1 MDKSYI
7 IRIYEQEN
15 KSVIGVIE
23 DIEQNKRFG
32 FSSADELWTLVANNR
47 QVHTG
52 TNLNKTETLG
62 ITDEIPPPSTTK
74 AC

>member
-32 FSSADELWTLVANNR
+32 FSSADELWKLIANNW
-47 QVHTG
+47 QGHTG
-52 TNLNKTETLG
+52 IDLNK
-62 ITDEIPPPSTTK
+62 DEISPPSTTK
-74 AC
+74 AS

>member
-7 IRIYEQEN
+7 IRIYDQEN
-15 KSVIGVIE
+15 KSVMGVIE

-32 FSSADELWTLVANNR
+32 FSNADELWALVTNNR
-47 QVHTG
+47 QGHTG
-52 TNLNKTETLG
+52 TNLNKTDTLG